1 MHRRKVTSQCRRNRN
16 CSHIINTF
24 GCRLLCGISII
35 GTVYTAIVYT
45 TPFTLYHSLLLFTSY
60 SLLLHF
66 FLPFWIDINLT
77 FEWHEIQ
84 YPSIL
89 VPRDSSFLSPFM
101 PFRKTPWEL
110 GWSLFPD
117 LLNPGAMA
125 YSRGSGLRKLDDSCL
140 PTKRELLLHSCQY
153 CDRFVF
159 MFMIFYCTELLI
171 FYGNHLLLQRCSS
184 LNFQY

>member
-89 VPRDSSFLSPFM
+89 VPRDSSSLSPFM
-101 PFRKTPWEL
+101 PFRKNALGTRRKSFSRSPEPRGYGIFSGFGVKKIGWFMLPYKERIETALLSILRSFCVYVHAFLLYGIAHFLWE
-110 GWSLFPD
+110 SSFAPA
-117 LLNPGAMA
+117 LL
-125 YSRGSGLRKLDDSCL
+125 
-140 PTKRELLLHSCQY
+140 
-153 CDRFVF
+153 
-159 MFMIFYCTELLI
+159 
-171 FYGNHLLLQRCSS
+171 
-184 LNFQY
+184 